1 MRAVFL
7 LRFSKGIDKVFES
20 EFSETDFSFLKELSQ
35 KKDSNINSNVISELI
50 DVSLQTKSSYISQL
64 PLELMLIKLTKN
76 VE

>member
-1 MRAVFL
+1 
-7 LRFSKGIDKVFES
+7 
-20 EFSETDFSFLKELSQ
+20 
-35 KKDSNINSNVISELI
+35 LI

>member
-1 MRAVFL
+1 MLFL